1 MQWYTVV
8 ETNTSKIKQQELFL
22 AKANLARLR
31 HNNCGLDYGTINE
44 VDVAEKVDLYALN
57 KRYFSLIITPLFSE
71 SKAKFEMEEII
82 FRLIY
87 INEF

>member
-1 MQWYTVV
+1 M
-8 ETNTSKIKQQELFL
+8 
-22 AKANLARLR
+22 KANLARLR

-71 SKAKFEMEEII
+71 FKAKFEMEEII
-82 FRLIY
+82 SQLLEAFHNQETISMALNQMWRHAI
-87 INEF
+87 